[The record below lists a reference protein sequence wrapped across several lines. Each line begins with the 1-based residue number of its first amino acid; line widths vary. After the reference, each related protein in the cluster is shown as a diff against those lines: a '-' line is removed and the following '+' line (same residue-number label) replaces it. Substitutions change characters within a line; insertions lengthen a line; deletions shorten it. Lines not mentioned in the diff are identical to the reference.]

1 MSTLITYYLF
11 LVAGAVLVAALR
23 DSAFVSQKRSLSRSC
38 LLIPPLILVVLSLDL
53 AVLSAILVTA
63 VLMLVLDR
71 LIRIT
76 PDQDM
81 TRATPRLWLV
91 AWLIEA
97 AGPIAL
103 HFTLRSRLG
112 LERVSLLVFGVI
124 LLAGLLVT
132 FLVLAPD
139 QRQRARPDGSA

>member
-23 DSAFVSQKRSLSRSC
+23 DSALVSQKRSLSISC

-53 AVLSAILVTA
+53 GVLAAILLTA
-63 VLMLVLDR
+63 VLILGLDR
-71 LIRIT
+71 LLRLN
-76 PDQDM
+76 PDQGMRRM
-81 TRATPRLWLV
+81 TLRLWLV

-97 AGPIAL
+97 SIPIAL
-103 HFTLRSRLG
+103 HFTLRTRLG
-112 LERVSLLVFGVI
+112 IERVSLLVFGVT

-139 QRQRARPDGSA
+139 QRQSAPPDSSA

>member
-23 DSAFVSQKRSLSRSC
+23 DSALVSQKRSLSISC

-53 AVLSAILVTA
+53 GVLAAILLTA
-63 VLMLVLDR
+63 VLILGLDR
-71 LIRIT
+71 LIRLN
-76 PDQDM
+76 PDQGM
-81 TRATPRLWLV
+81 RRTTFRLWLV

-97 AGPIAL
+97 SVPIAL

-112 LERVSLLVFGVI
+112 IERVSLLVFGVT

-132 FLVLAPD
+132 FFVLAPD
-139 QRQRARPDGSA
+139 QRQSARPDSSA

>member
-23 DSAFVSQKRSLSRSC
+23 DSALVSQKRSLSISC

-53 AVLSAILVTA
+53 GVLAAILLTA
-63 VLMLVLDR
+63 MLILGLDR
-71 LIRIT
+71 LIRLN
-76 PDQDM
+76 PDQGM
-81 TRATPRLWLV
+81 RRTTLRLWLV

-97 AGPIAL
+97 SVPIAL

-112 LERVSLLVFGVI
+112 IERVSLLVFGVT

-139 QRQRARPDGSA
+139 QRQGARPDSSA

>member
-23 DSAFVSQKRSLSRSC
+23 DSALVSQKRSLSISC

-53 AVLSAILVTA
+53 GVLAAILLTA
-63 VLMLVLDR
+63 VLILGLDR
-71 LIRIT
+71 LLRVN
-76 PDQDM
+76 PDQGM
-81 TRATPRLWLV
+81 RRTTLRLWLV

-97 AGPIAL
+97 SVPIAL

-112 LERVSLLVFGVI
+112 IERVSLLVFGVT

-139 QRQRARPDGSA
+139 QRQSARPDSSA